1 MAPEM
6 AGLRAAN
13 ERPAKEEI
21 LRRFLAMK
29 CAFLLRAAMWRM
41 VSESTSTL
49 DFDYVAYSAAF
60 LVRFKAEYDRL

>member
-21 LRRFLAMK
+21 LK